1 MSYYDALRDTRFPL
15 QHGSG
20 AMPAVG
26 FGTLFR
32 DLTATTQA
40 VTQALEAGF
49 RHFDCAERYGNEA
62 QVGAAIHD
70 AVAAGKVRRE
80 DLFITTKLWNNNH
93 RPERVVP
100 AFEASCRRLQV
111 EVIDCYMIHTPFAF
125 LPGDELHPR
134 DAFGHVLYDSGVTL
148 IETWRVLERLVD
160 EGRCKSIGVSDI
172 SLETLRELVAVARI
186 KPAVVQVESHPYLPE
201 WELLEF
207 CRQHGIVVLAF
218 APLGHG
224 MRPRV
229 LDEPVI
235 TGIARRVRKTPA
247 QVALAWSVQ
256 RGVAFLTSSVTPARI
271 REDAD
276 ISTLPQ
282 VAMRQIEQDI
292 TTRVRFNPVMD
303 TGVLGFIS
311 REKF

>member
-229 LDEPVI
+229 LDEPVL
-235 TGIARRVRKTPA
+235 TGIARRVRKTTA

-256 RGVAFLTSSVTPARI
+256 RGVAF
-271 REDAD
+271 
-276 ISTLPQ
+276 
-282 VAMRQIEQDI
+282 
-292 TTRVRFNPVMD
+292 
-303 TGVLGFIS
+303 
-311 REKF
+311 

>member
-282 VAMRQIEQDI
+282 VAMREIEQDI
-292 TTRVRFNPVMD
+292 TTRARFNPVMD

-311 REKF
+311 REKC